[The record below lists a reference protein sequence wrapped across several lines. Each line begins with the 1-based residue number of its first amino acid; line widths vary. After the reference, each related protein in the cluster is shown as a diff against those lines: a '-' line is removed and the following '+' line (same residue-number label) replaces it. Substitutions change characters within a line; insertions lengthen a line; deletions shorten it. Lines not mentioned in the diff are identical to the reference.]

1 MRLAPLFIATSLAT
15 LLAGNMAAMGT
26 AHAAGMDPKEVT
38 TMLARSQVLD
48 SRCKILSTNES
59 QDLRDLV
66 ARAEIALAGKYSVTV
81 ARETL
86 AKGRAE
92 GKVAACDAAA
102 SAQVRDILNAG
113 MQATTEAP
121 AVAKPDQPVAA
132 APQPIAQPEPKAAA
146 TPIAPVEAKPEAKMA
161 VVAAKPVAPKKIVV
175 AQKPAALVKVKK
187 KIPAVAAQSATQVTT
202 EIKSKKKVSLASY
215 SSLAEKYFVELK
227 CHTLPLNSAKRMYA
241 NVLAQHRAAVASDG
255 APAVRKMLKGAQ
267 SRAGSQSCA

>member
-1 MRLAPLFIATSLAT
+1 MRLAPLYIATSFAT
-15 LLAGNMAAMGT
+15 LLAANIAVTNSASAAN
-26 AHAAGMDPKEVT
+26 MDPKEVT
-38 TMLARSQVLD
+38 MMLAQSQALD
-48 SRCKILSTNES
+48 SHCKILSANES

-92 GKVAACDAAA
+92 GKAAACDAAA
-102 SAQVRDILNAG
+102 SAKVRDILKAG
-113 MQATTEAP
+113 MQATAPVDDVKTE
-121 AVAKPDQPVAA
+121 QPMATAA
-132 APQPIAQPEPKAAA
+132 APVTTQEPMAAA
-146 TPIAPVEAKPEAKMA
+146 APTMAKATVALAEAKPVMIAPKA
-161 VVAAKPVAPKKIVV
+161 VVPRKVALTQKIAEPVKLKRKLTTPVV
-175 AQKPAALVKVKK
+175 AQL
-187 KIPAVAAQSATQVTT
+187 TT

-215 SSLAEKYFVELK
+215 SNLAEKYFVELK

>member
-66 ARAEIALAGKYSVTV
+66 ARAEIALASKYSVTV

-86 AKGRAE
+86 AKGRAD
-92 GKVAACDAAA
+92 GKLATCDATA

-113 MQATTEAP
+113 MQATTETP
-121 AVAKPDQPVAA
+121 AAGKTEQTVAA
-132 APQPIAQPEPKAAA
+132 APQPIAQPEPKVAAA
-146 TPIAPVEAKPEAKMA
+146 PIAPIEAKPA

-175 AQKPAALVKVKK
+175 AQKPAAPVKVKK

-241 NVLAQHRAAVASDG
+241 NVLAQHRAAVTSDG
-255 APAVRKMLKGAQ
+255 ASAVRKMLKGAQ